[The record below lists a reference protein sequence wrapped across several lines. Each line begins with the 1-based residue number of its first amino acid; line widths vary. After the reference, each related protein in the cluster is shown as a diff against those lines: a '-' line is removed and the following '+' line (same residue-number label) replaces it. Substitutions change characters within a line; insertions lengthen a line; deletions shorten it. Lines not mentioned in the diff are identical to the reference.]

1 MQKTLYVSDMDGTLL
16 GADSKVSDVSC
27 RIVSALSARGALI
40 TVATARTPATVQ
52 PLMRDALTL
61 PPAITM
67 TGAALWSR
75 DRECYSE
82 VRFMPEKDVDVV
94 LDACGECGIH
104 PFVYTLGADGVL
116 EVYHAAYALS
126 HAERSFYEQRRSL
139 PLKHF
144 HLGTGLPAAAR
155 GRTILFCALGP
166 IHHTDSAAAMLGE
179 RTECEV
185 MSYPDALM
193 PDTGILEVFAPGVSK
208 AAAIAR
214 VKEMSGATR
223 LVAFGDNLNDLPM
236 LAAADLAVAVENA
249 LPQVRQ
255 AADIVIGPNTA
266 DSVARFILSDFE
278 SSAAMPPESR

>member
-104 PFVYTLGADGVL
+104 QFVYTLGADGVL
-116 EVYHAAYALS
+116 EVYHAAYALN

-155 GRTILFCALGP
+155 V
-166 IHHTDSAAAMLGE
+166 SAGSFH
-179 RTECEV
+179 RR
-185 MSYPDALM
+185 PD
-193 PDTGILEVFAPGVSK
+193 GNVSP
-208 AAAIAR
+208 A
-214 VKEMSGATR
+214 G
-223 LVAFGDNLNDLPM
+223 LP
-236 LAAADLAVAVENA
+236 
-249 LPQVRQ
+249 
-255 AADIVIGPNTA
+255 
-266 DSVARFILSDFE
+266 
-278 SSAAMPPESR
+278 